1 MTDKKQGYCRFCGQA
16 IYDATAATQTEADV
30 KATRECDCSEAER
43 YRAKMKVWLGEAS
56 AVGLGEASA
65 VWLGE
70 ASAVEALAKSAGEK
84 DADRN
89 IRSLSINCDEAIIKI
104 TENAKDNIVRQITKS
119 KTAKVTLDE

>member
-1 MTDKKQGYCRFCGQA
+1 MTNEKQGYCRFCGKA
-16 IYDATAATQTEADV
+16 IYNATAPTQTEADV

-43 YRAKMKVWLGEAS
+43 HRAKMKVWLGEAS
-56 AVGLGEASA
+56 AVG
-65 VWLGE
+65 LGE

-104 TENAKDNIVRQITKS
+104 TENATDNFIRQITKS

>member
-43 YRAKMKVWLGEAS
+43 HRAKMK
-56 AVGLGEASA
+56 

>member
-1 MTDKKQGYCRFCGQA
+1 MIDEKQGYCRFCGQA

-65 VWLGE
+65 VGLGE
-70 ASAVEALAKSAGEK
+70 
-84 DADRN
+84 
-89 IRSLSINCDEAIIKI
+89 SLSINCDEAIIKI

>member
-1 MTDKKQGYCRFCGQA
+1 MIDEKQGYCRLCGQA
-16 IYDATAATQTEADV
+16 IYDVTAATQTEADV
-30 KATRECDCSEAER
+30 KATRKCDCSEAER
-43 YRAKMKVWLGEAS
+43 YRAKMK
-56 AVGLGEASA
+56 

-104 TENAKDNIVRQITKS
+104 TENATDNFIRQIAKS
-119 KTAKVTLDE
+119 KTAKVTRDE

>member
-1 MTDKKQGYCRFCGQA
+1 MIDEKQGYCRFCGQA

-56 AVGLGEASA
+56 AVGLGE
-65 VWLGE
+65 
-70 ASAVEALAKSAGEK
+70 
-84 DADRN
+84 
-89 IRSLSINCDEAIIKI
+89 SLSINCDEAIIKI

>member
-1 MTDKKQGYCRFCGQA
+1 MIDEKQGYCRFCGQA

-56 AVGLGEASA
+56 VVGLGEASA

-70 ASAVEALAKSAGEK
+70 ASAV
-84 DADRN
+84 
-89 IRSLSINCDEAIIKI
+89 SINCDEAIIKI

>member
-65 VWLGE
+65 V
-70 ASAVEALAKSAGEK
+70 EALAKPACEK
-84 DADRN
+84 VADRN
-89 IRSLSINCDEAIIKI
+89 IRSLSINCDEVIIKI

-119 KTAKVTLDE
+119 KTAKVTRDE